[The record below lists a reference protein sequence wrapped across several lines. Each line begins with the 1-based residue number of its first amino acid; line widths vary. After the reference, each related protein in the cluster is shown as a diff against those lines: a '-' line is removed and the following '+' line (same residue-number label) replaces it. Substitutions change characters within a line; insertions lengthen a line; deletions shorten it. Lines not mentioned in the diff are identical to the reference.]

1 MKILIFGVWMK
12 LEFGI
17 LNILYILIQEK
28 RIQYHLEKKIQII
41 KEILLLQQ
49 YQQKVRKFQFLESN
63 IVQKKV
69 IWKRQRKE
77 NPKKLFNK
85 EKLQES
91 IQNICGRVK
100 FFLGYSKSGD
110 ILIMDNLS
118 VHKNK
123 KCLDKLQKAGIQVM
137 FLPTYSAVEL
147 SPLDNSLF
155 HQLKQNLKNKES
167 KFFEE
172 KIKQVQDAFTKISE
186 ESVCNYWSHCGLIDQ
201 EMEIGKFFNFFL
213 FL

>member
-1 MKILIFGVWMK
+1 MIFDHFNPKISNREGV
-12 LEFGI
+12 EVGI
-17 LNILYILIQEK
+17 QKIEVRRFFQKFRQSVPSDTYTRK
-28 RIQYHLEKKIQII
+28 KDPRPFVKKKIQII

-100 FFLGYSKSGD
+100 FFLEYSKSGD

-123 KCLDKLQKAGIQVM
+123 KCLEKLQKAGIQVM
-137 FLPTYSAVEL
+137 FLPTYSAIEL

-155 HQLKQNLKNKES
+155 HQLKQNLKNKE
-167 KFFEE
+167 
-172 KIKQVQDAFTKISE
+172 
-186 ESVCNYWSHCGLIDQ
+186 
-201 EMEIGKFFNFFL
+201 
-213 FL
+213 